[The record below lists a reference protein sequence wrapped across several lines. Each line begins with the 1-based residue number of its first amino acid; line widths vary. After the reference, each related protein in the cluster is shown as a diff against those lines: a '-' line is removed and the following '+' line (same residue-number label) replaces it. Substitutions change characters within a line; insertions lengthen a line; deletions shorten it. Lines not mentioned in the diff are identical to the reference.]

1 MIPGGLNKSKS
12 KKKTTI
18 SLPAAAT
25 LKEAQSNVDKLAQET
40 SKISSISKD
49 LGDTMVEEQI
59 YQLESSPP
67 PFKGQTKMPSV
78 PSKKGGSYNV
88 SRHEVQKTRQN
99 FSLPAIQQP
108 TVTIELTPE
117 EKENLKYRSMTRFDK
132 KKLESHSETLLKN
145 DFAEFTTVILIL
157 TLQT

>member
-1 MIPGGLNKSKS
+1 MDKSKS
-12 KKKTTI
+12 KKKKTI

-40 SKISSISKD
+40 VKISSSSKD

-67 PFKGQTKMPSV
+67 PFKEQTKMPSV
-78 PSKKGGSYNV
+78 PSRKGGSY
-88 SRHEVQKTRQN
+88 EVQKTRQN

-108 TVTIELTPE
+108 AATIELTSE

-132 KKLESHSETLLKN
+132 KKMESHSETLLKN
-145 DFAEFTTVILIL
+145 DFAEFKTVILI
-157 TLQT
+157 